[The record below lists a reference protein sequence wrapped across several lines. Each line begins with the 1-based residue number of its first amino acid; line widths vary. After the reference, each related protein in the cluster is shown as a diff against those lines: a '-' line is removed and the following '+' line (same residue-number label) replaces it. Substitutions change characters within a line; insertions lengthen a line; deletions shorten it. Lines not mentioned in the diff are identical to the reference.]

1 LAQGKFKKQR
11 ALDMIV
17 RQPNQAGFSLMELVI
32 VCAIIGVVAAI
43 ALASFA
49 NRDEGSRL
57 AQDVASRIRARR
69 AAAIR
74 LNSLVQPTLL
84 ENYKQPPISIDFINA
99 TTTASLVTEGTAPT
113 IFTAPGSL
121 GSTGTW
127 NYVYQGNALTL
138 PAGWRVAT
146 SSSSLSPIPVISLGT
161 PATVFN
167 FTGDGRLDASS
178 LPATPANTNP
188 NQESQFPAIYLTNG
202 RTARA
207 VAVHPS
213 GLTEIW
219 QYEESAGT
227 WRGFSN
233 RTAVAP

>member
-1 LAQGKFKKQR
+1 
-11 ALDMIV
+11 MIV

-49 NRDEGSRL
+49 NRDEGARL

-74 LNSLVQPTLL
+74 LNALVQPTLL
-84 ENYKQPPISIDFINA
+84 ENYKQPPISIDFMNA
-99 TTTASLVTEGTAPT
+99 TTTASLVTEGNAPT
-113 IFTAPGSL
+113 TFTAPGSL

-127 NYVYQGNALTL
+127 NYVYHGNTLIL

-146 SSSSLSPIPVISLGT
+146 SSSSLAPIPVIPLGT
-161 PATVFN
+161 LTTVFN

-178 LPATPANTNP
+178 LPTTPANTNP

-219 QYEESAGT
+219 QYDESAGT

-233 RTAVAP
+233 RSAVTP